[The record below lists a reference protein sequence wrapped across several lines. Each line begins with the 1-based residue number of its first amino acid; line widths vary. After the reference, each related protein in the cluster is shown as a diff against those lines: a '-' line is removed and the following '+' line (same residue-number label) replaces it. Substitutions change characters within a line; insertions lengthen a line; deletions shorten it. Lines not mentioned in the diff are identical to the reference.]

1 MKKVGIVICNYN
13 KAEKALEC
21 IQCILESKFQ
31 DFDVYVVDNASSDN
45 SVDAIKERYG
55 DKVTL
60 IVNEEN
66 LGGSGGFNKGLRTA
80 YDKGYEYLM
89 CVDNDAML
97 DENAVGNLYTFL
109 EEHEEAGMAGSKIY
123 HLENPDYIQQF
134 GQEIDFEYFC
144 TVVPHL
150 NMYEDGSMPDYLYV
164 DSVAA
169 CSLMVRRSTIDKIGF
184 IPEENFLYWDD
195 TEWCYLC
202 NKAGMKVASVGNSMA
217 LHAMGAK
224 NEDVNTF
231 PTYYAWRN
239 WIRFF
244 AKYTDEKRLSKMA
257 DVFLD
262 SIFQIVYEGLHNGE
276 ESRVK
281 TVMLAYED
289 AINNVTGK
297 AGENRIF
304 DLDFNEKN
312 YRKVFEASDT
322 YYIEEN
328 GHEVLAQRIKQLAE
342 DMGYHIDWKERECEG
357 VKNISLCDN
366 IFEIDDMT
374 RNKIY
379 IDINDCIFMDE
390 DDALD
395 IINYNYSKRT
405 FIFAQKPV
413 FLEKIREMREC
424 CQSDKSMNCDKN
436 GMASKL

>member
-13 KAEKALEC
+13 KAEKVLEC

-184 IPEENFLYWDD
+184 MPEENFLYWDD

-244 AKYTDEKRLSKMA
+244 AKYTDEKRLPKMA

-262 SIFQIVYEGLHNGE
+262 SIFQIVYEGLHKGE
-276 ESRVK
+276 ESRAK

-304 DLDFNEKN
+304 DIDFNETGF
-312 YRKVFEASDT
+312 RKVFEAAGT

-328 GHEVLAQRIKQLAE
+328 GHEVSAQRIKQLSE
-342 DMGYHIDWKERECEG
+342 DMGYHIEWKEKECEG
-357 VKNISLCDN
+357 VKTISLCDN

-374 RNKIY
+374 RAKIY

-395 IINYNYSKRT
+395 IINYDYSKRA

-413 FLEKIREMREC
+413 FLEKIREMRKC

-436 GMASKL
+436 GMEPML